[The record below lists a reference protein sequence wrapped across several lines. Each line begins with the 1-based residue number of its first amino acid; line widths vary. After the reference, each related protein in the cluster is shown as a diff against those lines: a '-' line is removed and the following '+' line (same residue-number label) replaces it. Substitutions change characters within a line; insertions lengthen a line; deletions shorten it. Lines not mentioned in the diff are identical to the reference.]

1 MPEEPPVDLAR
12 AVEGVRA
19 QRKAEQSA
27 LRNVR
32 HQLDQLQ
39 AQDARQRK
47 VNRTLTIAAAI
58 VLVVLVFVVWRVL
71 MTRADRQERN
81 ATPVQIPSK
90 VDMSKKPAVKQA
102 EAQK

>member
-1 MPEEPPVDLAR
+1 MPDEPPLDIAR
-12 AVEGVRA
+12 AVDGVRA

-32 HQLDQLQ
+32 KELDHLQ

-47 VNRTLTIAAAI
+47 VNRSLTIGAA
-58 VLVVLVFVVWRVL
+58 VVLLILVFIAWRVVIS
-71 MTRADRQERN
+71 RADQQERT
-81 ATPVQIPSK
+81 ATPVQIPAK
-90 VDMSKKPAVKQA
+90 VDMTKKPAPKQV

>member
-1 MPEEPPVDLAR
+1 MPDEPPSDIAR

-32 HQLDQLQ
+32 KELDQLQ

-47 VNRTLTIAAAI
+47 VNRSLTIGAAV
-58 VLVVLVFVVWRVL
+58 VLVVLVLIAWRVV
-71 MTRADRQERN
+71 MSRADQQARN

-90 VDMSKKPAVKQA
+90 VDMSKKPAPRQA